1 MSGSHGEGNESVAEL
16 PEIKKVNSEDQKS
29 NRTNGDC
36 DTNQPSDCSSEEEQA
51 ATTET
56 DFKIS
61 TLVSGFANEHIIH
74 NFCWLLGFYKSNSV
88 KTNYYI
94 ICMLKRICEDL
105 ELSPMLYQV
114 KFCWQNMFQHFVN
127 QCMFFDVSNEWF
139 MQLSFLTTF
148 YKILSEQQ
156 SCPSKDH
163 ENIVNFLT
171 SLIRRM
177 LKKMKSQ
184 PLLFVEILFWK
195 TRRECKYISCN
206 SMLHEL
212 NQFRDESNTGKAPGN
227 GQFDQQGIRRS
238 IADALG
244 DDEADVVMSHTNY
257 NDEAKSDDNLDS
269 VTKTGAGRKDNIDR

>member
-1 MSGSHGEGNESVAEL
+1 MHV
-16 PEIKKVNSEDQKS
+16 KKNMWRSRAFS
-29 NRTNGDC
+29 NV
-36 DTNQPSDCSSEEEQA
+36 
-51 ATTET
+51 
-56 DFKIS
+56 
-61 TLVSGFANEHIIH
+61 VSGKI
-74 NFCWLLGFYKSNSV
+74 LL
-88 KTNYYI
+88 
-94 ICMLKRICEDL
+94 E
-105 ELSPMLYQV
+105 
-114 KFCWQNMFQHFVN
+114 NMFQHFVN

-212 NQFRDESNTGKAPGN
+212 NQFRDGSNTCKATGN
-227 GQFDQQGIRRS
+227 EQFEQQGIRRS

-269 VTKTGAGRKDNIDR
+269 VTKTGAGRKDNIDRWEFYKARG